1 MRSPLFITAMLA
13 GVVCMGVVP
22 AKATPQPMPGIA
34 ATKAQLAPVEDVGW
48 RRRYR
53 YGYPVPY
60 AYYPLHMATITLRL
74 RIGTTHLYIR
84 HTRTMRPTHIG
95 TTGLTMLPIER
106 RWAGAGQG

>member
-1 MRSPLFITAMLA
+1 MTVGIRLSLRQSRTLA
-13 GVVCMGVVP
+13 GGGAIV
-22 AKATPQPMPGIA
+22 TGIRC
-34 ATKAQLAPVEDVGW
+34 LMLII
-48 RRRYR
+48 
-53 YGYPVPY
+53 
-60 AYYPLHMATITLRL
+60 PLHMATITLRL